1 MFAYPHKKPRSLQ
14 ESWSYLHCPD
24 IRHKWNVH
32 THESVGCRKT
42 EESPPYRV
50 QSLKEDCSVL
60 VHCRLK
66 NKADSRNLLDSP
78 NWMIFLKM
86 FSISLLP
93 FVQAAGR

>member
-14 ESWSYLHCPD
+14 ESWSYLHFPD

-32 THESVGCRKT
+32 THESVDCRKT
-42 EESPPYRV
+42 EESQPYRV
-50 QSLKEDCSVL
+50 QSLKADCSVL

-66 NKADSRNLLDSP
+66 NKPDRRKLLDSP
-78 NWMIFLKM
+78 YWMISLKT
-86 FSISLLP
+86 FSVSVLQ